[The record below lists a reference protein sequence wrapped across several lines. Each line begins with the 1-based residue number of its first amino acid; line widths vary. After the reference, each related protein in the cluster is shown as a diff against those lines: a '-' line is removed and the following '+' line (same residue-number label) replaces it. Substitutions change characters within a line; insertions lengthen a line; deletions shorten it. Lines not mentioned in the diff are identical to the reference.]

1 MNRWLSLAL
10 GFAALPMATLAAA
23 QMTPG
28 EWTMSMTIE
37 AGGRTQVTRP
47 VTQCISQQDID
58 DGDRV
63 LPRPD
68 GKCVLS
74 NVQRS
79 AEGVTYDIACMNGP
93 LQQQGRASI
102 VYAPDRY
109 DGTVALAVTEHGTK
123 PRLIGMKIIAQRVGN
138 CPK

>member
-1 MNRWLSLAL
+1 MNRWLYLLAGL
-10 GFAALPMATLAAA
+10 AIALPAAA

-37 AGGRTQVTRP
+37 AGGRSQVTRP
-47 VTQCISQQDID
+47 VTQCITQQEID
-58 DGDRV
+58 DGNRV

-79 AEGVTYDIACMNGP
+79 KEGVTYDIACMNGP
-93 LQQQGRASI
+93 MQSQGRASI
-102 VYAPDRY
+102 VFAPDRY
-109 DGTVALAVTEHGTK
+109 DGTVALAVTEHGAK
-123 PRLIGMKIIAQRVGN
+123 PKMIGMKITALRVGA
-138 CPK
+138 CGK